1 VSVVHRQSWVW
12 AVLPESATR
21 VDSHGDPALA
31 EVLRESGY
39 SVGGEHSGH
48 TLARNGGIDAVL
60 YDTEGLPDA
69 DDVVRA
75 AAELGDGGVVS
86 IAVAGGRVTPPKAV
100 PAPLRAAQ
108 LLLQPLETLRAL
120 AGARRVERSLKGAGL
135 RSTRLATGDRS
146 RSRYGLGRGGWVKRL
161 RTPVGYVLTG
171 SRGAQ
176 PASLL
181 EAVLAEA
188 EASTGVSLHRRS
200 TTVFESGKVV
210 MDLRGNDDRE
220 YFMRLAAGPSLGPL
234 SAAIVAVHAVA
245 AANPAPVV
253 LDRVVVPRAHG
264 KVGPLRYSLEPNATG
279 SHPWR
284 MTNDLWAQSLDF
296 LVELFPLDLS
306 GSEVPEERS
315 FAQQAARMDGYID
328 SGERSAMESVV
339 SNLERRL
346 AGVPRGQGHGDF
358 WGQNLL
364 VERGRL
370 ATVLDWE
377 WATRNALP
385 AIDLFDMIALS
396 RRRVR
401 DFTPGERLTEVLL
414 PLARSGG
421 DDRVREYCRR
431 LELPQ
436 DPATLEALAVA
447 YWLHRVARQLAPL
460 SVFPQREGWAE
471 RNLRHP
477 IRELTAAGW

>member
-1 VSVVHRQSWVW
+1 M
-12 AVLPESATR
+12 A
-21 VDSHGDPALA
+21 
-31 EVLRESGY
+31 
-39 SVGGEHSGH
+39 
-48 TLARNGGIDAVL
+48 
-60 YDTEGLPDA
+60 
-69 DDVVRA
+69 
-75 AAELGDGGVVS
+75 
-86 IAVAGGRVTPPKAV
+86 PPKAV

-108 LLLQPLETLRAL
+108 LLLQPIETLRAL

-135 RSTRLATGDRS
+135 HSTRLATGDRS
-146 RSRYGLGRGGWVKRL
+146 RSRYGLGRGGWLKRL

-171 SRGAQ
+171 SRGQQ

-181 EAVLAEA
+181 QAVLAEA
-188 EASTGVSLHRRS
+188 EATTGVSLHRRS

-210 MDLRGNDDRE
+210 MDLRGDDHRE

-279 SHPWR
+279 THPWR

-315 FAQQAARMDGYID
+315 FAEQAARMDGYID

-339 SNLERRL
+339 RNLEQRL

-377 WATRNALP
+377 WAARNALP

-431 LELPQ
+431 LELPH
-436 DPATLEALAVA
+436 DAATLEALAVA
-447 YWLHRVARQLAPL
+447 YWLNRVARQLAPL

>member
-1 VSVVHRQSWVW
+1 MSVIHRQSWVW
-12 AVLPESATR
+12 AVLPEGATR

-48 TLARNGGIDAVL
+48 TPARNGGIDAVL
-60 YDTEGLPDA
+60 YDTEGVPGA

-75 AAELGDGGVVS
+75 VAALGEGGVVS
-86 IAVAGGRVTPPKAV
+86 IAVAGGRVAPPKAV

-108 LLLQPLETLRAL
+108 LLLQPIQTVRAL
-120 AGARRVERSLKGAGL
+120 VGAREVERSMKGAGL
-135 RSTRLATGDRS
+135 HSTRLATGDRS
-146 RSRYGLGRGGWVKRL
+146 RSRYGLGRGGWIKRM

-176 PASLL
+176 PASLIQ
-181 EAVLAEA
+181 AVLAEA
-188 EASTGVSLHRRS
+188 AAATGISLHRRS

-210 MDLRGNDDRE
+210 MELRGGDGRE
-220 YFMRLAAGPSLGPL
+220 YFMRLAAGPALGPL

-245 AANPAPVV
+245 AAHPARAV
-253 LDRVVVPRAHG
+253 LARVVVPRAHG
-264 KVGPLRYSLEPNATG
+264 SVGPLRYSLEPNATG

-315 FAQQAARMDGYID
+315 FAQQAARMHGYID
-328 SGERSAMESVV
+328 SGERAAMESVA
-339 SNLERRL
+339 STLERRL
-346 AGVPRGQGHGDF
+346 AGVPRGLGHGDF

-364 VERGRL
+364 VERGKL
-370 ATVLDWE
+370 VTVLDWE
-377 WATRNALP
+377 WAARSALP
-385 AIDLFDMIALS
+385 VIDLFDMIALS

-414 PLARSGG
+414 PLARAGG

-431 LELPQ
+431 LGV
-436 DPATLEALAVA
+436 PADADTLEALAVA
-447 YWLHRVARQLAPL
+447 YWLNRVARQLAPL
-460 SVFPQREGWAE
+460 SVFPQREGWAD
-471 RNLRHP
+471 RNLRGP
-477 IRELTAAGW
+477 IRALTAVGW